1 MSAKIHTNNVPK
13 LKILTNWHKKN
24 IVGTVVTEK
33 FRKFATGMSIDNQF
47 FRNRIA
53 LYGILFLGVLACLSF
68 YPPHGGYTWDPLLIN
83 VNTSV
88 LFTLLVALTARLI
101 GTDQT
106 FFGLLMT
113 VVFLVLFCPGAERF
127 FNRDEAALL
136 ELASQCMVPF
146 FLTQY
151 MKVSDKS
158 FGRLYFLM
166 LLMGIFCSYTHNSI
180 TIPLCAAFIWVSYR
194 RRHQFFRRACWPMV
208 VGFVIGT
215 GLSIWNMLRSHHGQ
229 LGIEIEDVPAT
240 ANVVIH
246 TLWDTKVFLLALVL
260 TAYLFTRKDGKQKL
274 SQLRRRHYLLSVCLL
289 ASLIS
294 LPFAPLGID
303 NAVSGICFFSM
314 LWTLYICQYLISV
327 YFVRE
332 EEVPV

>member
-1 MSAKIHTNNVPK
+1 M
-13 LKILTNWHKKN
+13 
-24 IVGTVVTEK
+24 
-33 FRKFATGMSIDNQF
+33 GMGIDNQYI
-47 FRNRIA
+47 RNRIA
-53 LYGILFLGVLACLSF
+53 VYSILFIGVCVCLSL

-83 VNTSV
+83 VNTSL
-88 LFTLLVALTARLI
+88 LFTLLVGLTARLT

-113 VVFLVLFCPGAERF
+113 VFFLIFFCPGAERF

-146 FLTQY
+146 FISQY
-151 MKVSDKS
+151 MKISDRS

-166 LLMGIFCSYTHNSI
+166 LLMGVFCSYTHNSI
-180 TIPLCAAFIWVSYR
+180 TIPLCAAFIWVSFG

-215 GLSIWNMLRSHHGQ
+215 GLSVWNMLRNQHVH
-229 LGIEIEDVPAT
+229 LAIEDVSTT
-240 ANVVIH
+240 ANVVFH

-260 TAYLFTRKDGKQKL
+260 TAFLFTRKDGRQVL
-274 SQLRRRHYLLSVCLL
+274 AQLRRRHYLLSVCLL
-289 ASLIS
+289 TSLVS
-294 LPFAPLGID
+294 LPFAPLGMD

-314 LWTLYICQYLISV
+314 LWTLYLCQYIISV

-332 EEVPV
+332 EETPA